1 MRPFVFFDVRTSD
14 VDGTK
19 QFFAELLGWESDG
32 PLLTE
37 GGAPWGGLTELAPD
51 DGAAAE
57 EVDELVELLEQAVT
71 AARPATASTATPRD
85 AEILGIWDSPLDGT
99 VTQHGSAC
107 AGPPGRQ
114 AWKGRR
120 TGSG

>member
-19 QFFAELLGWESDG
+19 RFFAELLGWESDG

-51 DGAAAE
+51 DDRAPQWLPYAPVSDVDAAAAKAVALGGRIVRERTDLPVGSLVVVTDPGGAA
-57 EVDELVELLEQAVT
+57 LVLFQA
-71 AARPATASTATPRD
+71 A
-85 AEILGIWDSPLDGT
+85 
-99 VTQHGSAC
+99 
-107 AGPPGRQ
+107 
-114 AWKGRR
+114 
-120 TGSG
+120 